1 MAADQGGGLRTAGSA
16 LTLMAI
22 VLLSGLVQIGI
33 LSSVGHL
40 RTQQLAYAD
49 FRYELANGTA
59 PVGQLNPDG
68 LLYPFGT
75 AIAVLDIPTLGMH
88 EVVFEGTT
96 PEVLRNGPG
105 HRRDTS
111 FPGQEGTSVLMAR
124 RAAYGGPFG
133 KIDQLQP
140 GDQITV
146 TTGQGKQDYRVLG
159 VRRAGD
165 QAPLPLNPGQGRLT
179 LVTADGDPFRPSGV
193 LRVDA
198 ELVSKPVAMPSRPL
212 RSSGLEDSEQAMAN
226 DKSAWIYLVLWTQA
240 LALAAAATAWAA
252 ASWGR
257 AQAWLAGVPVLVVLG
272 LAVTDQVALLLPNLM

>member
-1 MAADQGGGLRTAGSA
+1 
-16 LTLMAI
+16 MAI
-22 VLLSGLVQIGI
+22 VLFGGLAQLGL

-40 RTQQLAYAD
+40 RTQQTAYAD
-49 FRYELANGTA
+49 FRYELASGTA
-59 PVGQLNPDG
+59 PVGQLNPEG

-96 PEVLRNGPG
+96 PGVLRNGPG
-105 HRRDTS
+105 HRRDTA

-124 RAAYGGPFG
+124 RATYGGPFG
-133 KIDQLQP
+133 RIDLLQP

-146 TTGQGKQDYRVLG
+146 TTGQGEHRYRVLG

-165 QAPLPLNPGQGRLT
+165 QAPLPLNAGQGRLT

-198 ELVSKPVAMPSRPL
+198 ELTSKPVAAPSQPL

-226 DKSAWIYLVLWTQA
+226 DRTAWIGLVLWTQA

-252 ASWGR
+252 AAWGR
-257 AQAWLAGVPVLVVLG
+257 AQAWLAGVPVLTVLG
-272 LAVTDQVALLLPNLM
+272 LAVIDQVALLLPNVM